1 MEQVLANLL
10 LNAAVHTPDGTAIY
24 VTAGVDGARQRMSF
38 TIADRGPGVPDE
50 LRARLFEKFTRGGSA
65 KAGGLGLGLSIVR
78 GFVLAQGGDIAI
90 GANPGGGA
98 VFTVY
103 LPYEPAAAIP
113 VE

>member
-1 MEQVLANLL
+1 MSVAN
-10 LNAAVHTPDGTAIY
+10 TGP
-24 VTAGVDGARQRMSF
+24 
-38 TIADRGPGVPDE
+38 TIPPE
-50 LRARLFEKFTRGGSA
+50 EIQRLFQPFQRLDGQRTHHTIGH
-65 KAGGLGLGLSIVR
+65 GLGLSIVR
-78 GFVLAQGGDIAI
+78 GFLLAQGGDIAV